1 MLKKYLR
8 ILLIL
13 LFSPMF
19 LLLAYV
25 AVAKPMKVGFGCYI
39 SQNWDVIPAKI
50 IHAEVESVKFVGM
63 DRHQRISYGPKVSYE
78 YNYGGKVYVSNRYS
92 WVKSYD
98 NGELH
103 DEAKRLVYTK
113 DIGKEIKIFVNP
125 AKPSESVVER
135 MCDSYH
141 FKVYIYG
148 GVFILSIISMFI
160 AAFVF
165 SRQKR
170 AINN

>member
-19 LLLAYV
+19 LLLVYV
-25 AVAKPMKVGFGCYI
+25 AVGTPIKIGFGCYV
-39 SQNWDVIPAKI
+39 SQNWNVIPAKI
-50 IHAEVESVKFVGM
+50 ISAEVESLKYE
-63 DRHQRISYGPKVSYE
+63 DTNRRRKISYAPKVSYK
-78 YNYGGKVYVSNRYS
+78 YNYDGKIYVSNRYS

-98 NGELH
+98 NGKLH
-103 DEAKRLVYTK
+103 DAAKRLVYSK
-113 DIGKEIKIFVNP
+113 QKGKEIKIFVNP

-135 MCDSYH
+135 MCDSYPSN
-141 FKVYIYG
+141 VYIFG
-148 GVFILSIISMFI
+148 GVFTLSIVSMFI

-165 SRQKR
+165 SRRKKQ
-170 AINN
+170 

>member
-19 LLLAYV
+19 LLLVYV
-25 AVAKPMKVGFGCYI
+25 AVGTPIKIGFGCYV
-39 SQNWDVIPAKI
+39 SQNWNVIPAKI
-50 IHAEVESVKFVGM
+50 ISAEVESLKYK
-63 DRHQRISYGPKVSYE
+63 DTNRRRKISYGPKVSYE
-78 YNYGGKVYVSNRYS
+78 YNYDGKIYVSNRYS

-98 NGELH
+98 NGKLH
-103 DEAKRLVYTK
+103 AAAKRLVYSK
-113 DIGKEIKIFVNP
+113 QKGKEIKIFVNP

-135 MCDSYH
+135 MCDSYTSN
-141 FKVYIYG
+141 VYIFG
-148 GVFILSIISMFI
+148 GVFTLTIVSMFL

-165 SRQKR
+165 SRRKKQ
-170 AINN
+170 

>member
-19 LLLAYV
+19 LLLVYV

-50 IHAEVESVKFVGM
+50 ILAEVESVKFVGM
-63 DRHQRISYGPKVSYE
+63 DRHRRISYGPKVSYE

-92 WVKSYD
+92 WVSSYD

-103 DEAKRLVYTK
+103 DAAKRLIYSK
-113 DIGKEIKIFVNP
+113 QKGKEIKIFVNP
-125 AKPSESVVER
+125 AKPSESVIER
-135 MCDSYH
+135 MCDSYAS
-141 FKVYIYG
+141 KVYIFG
-148 GVFILSIISMFI
+148 AIFILSIVSIFI
-160 AAFVF
+160 IAFVF
-165 SRQKR
+165 SRRK
-170 AINN
+170 NNE

>member
-19 LLLAYV
+19 LLLVYV
-25 AVAKPMKVGFGCYI
+25 AVGTPIKIGFGCYV
-39 SQNWDVIPAKI
+39 SQNWNVIPAKI
-50 IHAEVESVKFVGM
+50 ISAEVESLKYE
-63 DRHQRISYGPKVSYE
+63 DTNRRRKISYGPKVSYE
-78 YNYGGKVYVSNRYS
+78 YNYDGKIYVSNRYS

-98 NGELH
+98 NGKLH
-103 DEAKRLVYTK
+103 DAAKRLVYSK
-113 DIGKEIKIFVNP
+113 QKGKEIKIFVNP

-135 MCDSYH
+135 MCDSYTSN
-141 FKVYIYG
+141 VYIFG
-148 GVFILSIISMFI
+148 GVFTLTIVSMFL

-165 SRQKR
+165 SRRKKQ
-170 AINN
+170 